1 MTAALALVR
10 DIAGVAGVAAE
21 TYCLG
26 DMVLPCR
33 VEMVLPLGVE
43 MGLLGGCEAGRLAG
57 AERGLLWGGDAV
69 GSSSEEMA

>member
-21 TYCLG
+21 TYCVG
-26 DMVLPCR
+26 DTVLPCR
-33 VEMVLPLGVE
+33 VEMGLLWREE
-43 MGLLGGCEAGRLAG
+43 MGLLWGFDKCWQGGG
-57 AERGLLWGGDAV
+57 ERGLLWGGDAV